1 MTKAEIINIGRDL
14 ILKAGLLKKP
24 TTIQK
29 EKFLKLLDNYEKKLQ
44 NQSSKYT
51 KVIISFIHD
60 IRSDILEDR
69 EINIDT
75 IQDDEYIENYFVTKH
90 EIDNFN
96 NLINTELY
104 EIIFDELRKN
114 KHNKQI
120 IIQSVKKLDT
130 QFRSHFKKISYKNI
144 SKNLLIFTTF
154 ERQLPMPALKRL
166 HKFLLKHD
174 EFSNESVIIDRLER
188 AYKEFLRV
196 TYDCCEECYEK
207 DLINYKF
214 IRYTHDD
221 TTKKLSMSLNLEDA
235 SKSELRSG
243 NPKFEY
249 TELLKKM

>member
-24 TTIQK
+24 TASQK
-29 EKFLKLLDNYEKKLQ
+29 EKFLKLLDTYENKLQ
-44 NQSSKYT
+44 GQSSKYT
-51 KVIISFIHD
+51 KVVISFIHD

-104 EIIFDELRKN
+104 ENIFDELRKN
-114 KHNKQI
+114 KHDKQI

-130 QFRSHFKKISYKNI
+130 QFRLHFKRISSKNI

-154 ERQLPMPALKRL
+154 ERKLPMPALRRL
-166 HKFLLKHD
+166 HKFLLKYD

-188 AYKEFLRV
+188 AYKEFLRA
-196 TYDCCEECYEK
+196 TYDYCEECYEK
-207 DLINYKF
+207 SQINYKF
-214 IRYTHDD
+214 IRYSRDE
-221 TTKKLSMSLNLEDA
+221 TTKKLKMAIHTEDA
-235 SKSELRSG
+235 SKTELRSG

-249 TELLKKM
+249 IELLKQM